1 MLLKGLKWRVGSGS
15 EIKVWTDSWLPG
27 TPQIIA
33 PLQNGNF
40 DPILRVAALLD
51 ARSSVWDVEAPRH
64 YFDEEVCCKILILPI
79 ATACTDTRYWWP
91 SKNGEFSV
99 KTAYWLG
106 KMGWGLMSNA
116 NQDEDDR
123 RLWRLVWDGSSFVPV
138 IFDAPLNMSF
148 VERMLWLANR
158 LTSSELGMIL
168 NVAWSIGFAYASRVF
183 SGSVRAA
190 QQLVSSLVRPPA
202 DYLGSF
208 PKEWNVDVAQVAA
221 IRFGC
226 QVARRLGYDSLWVEG
241 DSLTNDT
248 SHGYPPIWLLVD
260 EVPSIAKFFN
270 FYKKDKFVSDDV
282 DTQGSVDDHLD
293 EYEGLKHSSVK
304 CSPKG
309 EDDNK
314 VLSSTSRVDVH
325 PALKKKKLHWGLD
338 AKERWER
345 KANILVGD
353 DPAVCILVDEYW
365 DYFG

>member
-1 MLLKGLKWRVGSGS
+1 MEGGLGS

-64 YFDEEVCCKILILPI
+64 YFDEECQDCIL
-79 ATACTDTRYWWP
+79 A
-91 SKNGEFSV
+91 
-99 KTAYWLG
+99 G

-123 RLWRLVWDGSSFVPV
+123 RLWRLVWKLGGPPNGVKHELHRGPPNGVKHELHRRHLTNSDLCSLCGTESETISHALFDCPGVKQRIFEDKSLDMKVMAACFAKSLHSF
-138 IFDAPLNMSF
+138 
-148 VERMLWLANR
+148 RQ
-158 LTSSELGMIL
+158 
-168 NVAWSIGFAYASRVF
+168 YASRVF

-282 DTQGSVDDHLD
+282 DTQG
-293 EYEGLKHSSVK
+293 
-304 CSPKG
+304 PKG